1 MTSFQQKAKYMTWSS
16 KIKPA
21 VSTNAVF
28 STSIKENLQFITG
41 LLRQVPSIVAS
52 QPEQKNARTC
62 NTCET
67 GHKVHIV
74 SNHMWS
80 KHRLTTGCSLNQGKK
95 VQELNSAWLQVM
107 SKHMQTKLVVAT
119 TVQDKLAY
127 LALKQSHTCTGTTFA
142 SSSVKSLFQNYA
154 QGTKQLM
161 LLSVLP

>member
-1 MTSFQQKAKYMTWSS
+1 MVFQNQACCINQCSFQHKYKRKLAIHHRLT
-16 KIKPA
+16 K
-21 VSTNAVF
+21 
-28 STSIKENLQFITG
+28 TG
-41 LLRQVPSIVAS
+41 AFNRGLTTGT
-52 QPEQKNARTC
+52 KNTRTC